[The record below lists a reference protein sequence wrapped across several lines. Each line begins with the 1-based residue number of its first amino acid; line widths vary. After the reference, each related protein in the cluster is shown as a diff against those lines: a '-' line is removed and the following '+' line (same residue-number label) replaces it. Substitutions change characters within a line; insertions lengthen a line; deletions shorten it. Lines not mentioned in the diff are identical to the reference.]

1 MGVANA
7 FQIKNE
13 VLMFLQ
19 TIPLT
24 SDIAS
29 YIINQQC
36 LMGESGSTP
45 FVLERP
51 VPKSLKPVKLET
63 SYKILGKYT
72 QRRLNKAKKLSK
84 LKHIRQDHQILEG
97 ILHFIGFLD
106 LNELDRE
113 GAEQIADAYF
123 LRPKNPSKHSE
134 LCGYQGYELI
144 QRNKSLKEPKPYIS
158 KSTALGH
165 FEKMSTFL
173 NWAKSRGYVAENVFY
188 RLYVERTNEGKSV
201 FPFNSK
207 QLSAIFSMPDYVKHK
222 YLHPYYYWLPIL
234 LRYTGARM
242 NELCQLRKVDIVLA
256 DGIYCIWIREG
267 SDDQTVKT
275 GKMRLVPLHDE
286 ILAKGFIEFVNSQ
299 TDVRLFPELPLV
311 NGYYSNNA
319 SKWFARRREKL
330 GMGPNSGF
338 DGHSFRRS
346 FINELKQKLVTKSLV
361 EDIVGHEHAEKVAK
375 LPDELVSSIIGQE
388 HNSESFDTYAE
399 QYSPRILAPIINMID
414 ASHTAHIRPY
424 TLV

>member
-1 MGVANA
+1 MS
-7 FQIKNE
+7 
-13 VLMFLQ
+13 LQ
-19 TIPLT
+19 TMKSVGSTANQII
-24 SDIAS
+24 IAH
-29 YIINQQC
+29 N
-36 LMGESGSTP
+36 LMTNSGSTP
-45 FVLERP
+45 LSFERP
-51 VPKSLKPVKLET
+51 IPKSHKIVKPKTCFEVLAEYYAYIIKRCKKPSQLKNAHQT
-63 SYKILGKYT
+63 F
-72 QRRLNKAKKLSK
+72 
-84 LKHIRQDHQILEG
+84 QILTR
-97 ILHFIGFLD
+97 ILHFMGFLD
-106 LNELDRE
+106 LSELDRE
-113 GAEQIADAYF
+113 GAEKIAHAYQF
-123 LRPKNPSKHSE
+123 RPKNPDKYAKLRGLQGFE
-134 LCGYQGYELI
+134 LVAKNE
-144 QRNKSLKEPKPYIS
+144 SLNPPKQYI
-158 KSTALGH
+158 KQSTALGH
-165 FEKMSTFL
+165 LEKMSTFL

-188 RLYVERTNEGKSV
+188 KLSLKNSTKGKSV

-207 QLSAIFSMPDYVKHK
+207 QLSAIFSMPDYMSHK

-242 NELCQLRKVDIVLA
+242 NELCQLRKADVVLA

-286 ILAKGFIEFVNSQ
+286 ILAKGFIEFVNSI

-346 FINELKQKLVTKSLV
+346 FIDELKQQLVTKNLV
-361 EDIVGHEHAEKVAK
+361 ENIVGHEHAEKITK
-375 LPDELVSSIIGQE
+375 LSNELVSSIIGQE
-388 HNSESFDTYAE
+388 HNSESFDTYGE
-399 QYSPRILAPIINMID
+399 QYSPRILAPIVNMID

-424 TLV
+424 NLA